1 MIKDLNLKFK
11 ILIGLLLPSTRY
23 EELIE
28 NFKLAHSNY
37 ELLKKNSSSV
47 QEVQKDVKSMEIEKE
62 QINNKLDNLKR
73 RENAN
78 SNPKLLATI
87 KALHE
92 EKEKTGKMLKQK
104 TSVENE
110 VGIIG
115 NYQKP
120 LERSK

>member
-1 MIKDLNLKFK
+1 MKSLTFAT
-11 ILIGLLLPSTRY
+11 STIRY

-28 NFKLAHSNY
+28 SFKLVHSNY

-87 KALHE
+87 KTLHE

-104 TSVENE
+104 TSVGNE
-110 VGIIG
+110 VGVPTSDCKCEI
-115 NYQKP
+115 
-120 LERSK
+120 